1 MTLDATGE
9 SAAATGQDVTLEQ
22 YRAMTAEERALLPK
36 AKQKKLAKLLE
47 KAEQKAL
54 KAQARSVIAEA
65 NLGAASATQAATGA
79 RANKSSAST
88 TNDNDDTGSSS
99 KQLPPEYIDHTPK
112 GAYKTLLKK
121 PMSPAYYPRS
131 VEAAWYDWWE
141 AQGFFTAQTEQ
152 ALSETDPSRRFV
164 MVMPPPNV
172 TGTLHLGHTLMCAIQ
187 DCLTRWHRMRGHV
200 ALWVPGTDHAGIATQ
215 TVVERKLM
223 RERNLT
229 RHDLGRDDFVRYVW
243 AYKEEYG
250 GRICDQLRRLGVS
263 VDWSR
268 EQFTMNE
275 QLSKAVVEAFVRL
288 YERGLIYRG
297 TRLVNWCC
305 RLRTALSDIEVEYV
319 DIPGRELL
327 RVPGH
332 DGEVEVGVLTRF
344 AYPLKEPVPGGIHE
358 LVVATTRLETMLGD
372 VAVAVHPEDPRYRDL
387 VGAQLVHPFLPDR
400 ELRVIA
406 DAQLVDMSFGT
417 GCVKVTPA
425 HDPNDYEC
433 GLRHGLPF
441 IVIFDDEGH
450 LNEHAG
456 AFSGL
461 MRYEARVQV
470 ERALAERGYLR
481 GKESH
486 AMRLALCSRTHDI
499 IEPMLKPQWW
509 VKCDHMARE
518 AVRAAD
524 EGQLTILP
532 EFHRATWNRWLEN
545 IHDWCVSRQLWW
557 GHRIPAW
564 RYTNVDTG
572 AEEWIVARNV
582 EEARQR
588 APPAYRESLE
598 QDEDVLDTWF
608 SSGLF
613 PFSVFGWPDTS
624 PVNREMHAF
633 YPTTLLETGH
643 DILFFWVARMV
654 MLGLELTGK
663 LPFSTVYLHA
673 LVRDKYGRKMSKS
686 LGNVIDPLEVIEG
699 ATLEQLHAKLLSG
712 NLDPR
717 EVEKARKMQR
727 LEYGEQGIPECGTD
741 ALRFGLLAYTL
752 QGRDINLDVARVVA
766 YRHFCNKL
774 WNAVRFALGL
784 LHVADKDMAG
794 QPAHRQLPNASDD
807 SGAEALV
814 YKDAALALE
823 DRWILSRLAHC
834 AMQCHQALSSYEFA
848 EAVQALHH
856 FWLYELC
863 DVYLEAI
870 KPRVYGAEDAPAD
883 ATATSDA
890 SVARRVLLE
899 CLDQGLRLLHP
910 MMPFV
915 TEELYQRLPLPKR
928 APSIMT
934 ASYPEGG
941 SRDEAAEELVQQAM
955 LIVRGIR
962 SLRTLYQ
969 VKKTARPQVWIVGG
983 DAVCAPLVRTLAL
996 CGTVN
1001 VQADPPSEV
1010 KQCGVQLVTPQICI
1024 YLHLAGLVD
1033 VQVEKAKAQA
1043 KLAEAERSA
1052 QRFREQLQNYDERVP
1067 ESVRERTVQNL
1078 NRYEQEIAQL
1088 TEALE
1093 RFSQWS

>member
-1 MTLDATGE
+1 MSTNG
-9 SAAATGQDVTLEQ
+9 SASVPSNREVTLEEFQ
-22 YRAMTAEERALLPK
+22 RMSVEERAQLPK
-36 AKQKKLAKLLE
+36 ARQKKLAKLLE
-47 KAEQKAL
+47 KAEQKAI
-54 KAQARSVIAEA
+54 KARAQAAINEAGPAAKGGSEDGNDPKTAKSVSRTS
-65 NLGAASATQAATGA
+65 NDQNSSTS
-79 RANKSSAST
+79 KST
-88 TNDNDDTGSSS
+88 
-99 KQLPPEYIDHTPK
+99 PPEYVDETPK
-112 GAYKTLLKK
+112 GAYKTLMSK
-121 PMSPAYYPRS
+121 PMAPAYYPRS

-141 AQGFFTAQTEQ
+141 SQGFFRTSASSAYTV
-152 ALSETDPSRRFV
+152 TDPSKRFV

-187 DCLTRWHRMRGHV
+187 DCLTRWHRMKGHV
-200 ALWVPGTDHAGIATQ
+200 TLWVPGTDHAGIATQ

-223 RERNLT
+223 REQNLT
-229 RHDLGRDDFVRYVW
+229 RHDLGRQKFVEYVW
-243 AYKEEYG
+243 AYKQEYG
-250 GRICDQLRRLGVS
+250 GRICDQLRRLGAS

-275 QLSKAVVEAFVRL
+275 QLSRAVTEAFVRL

-319 DIPGRELL
+319 DIPGRELR

-332 DGEVEVGVLTRF
+332 DAEVEVGVLTHF
-344 AYPLKEPVPGGIHE
+344 AYPLASPAPDGTRE

-372 VAVAVHPEDPRYRDL
+372 VAVAVHPDDPRYCHLIGKRL
-387 VGAQLVHPFLPDR
+387 LHPFLSDR
-400 ELRVIA
+400 ELTIVG

-433 GLRHGLPF
+433 GVRHHLPF
-441 IVIFDDEGH
+441 IVIFDDEGR
-450 LNEHAG
+450 LNEQAG
-456 AFSGL
+456 EFAGL

-470 ERALAERGYLR
+470 EQALAKRGLLR

-486 AMRLALCSRTHDI
+486 AMRLALCSRTSDI

-509 VKCDHMARE
+509 VNCDRMARE
-518 AVRAAD
+518 AIQAVNDGR
-524 EGQLTILP
+524 LTILP

-545 IHDWCVSRQLWW
+545 IRDWCVSRQLWW

-564 RYTNVDTG
+564 RYVDVDSGT
-572 AEEWIVARNV
+572 EQWIVARN
-582 EEARQR
+582 EEQAKAR
-588 APPAYRESLE
+588 APEAYRDALQ

-613 PFSVFGWPDTS
+613 PFSVFGWPEDS
-624 PVNREMHAF
+624 AENDELHAF

-654 MLGLELTGK
+654 MLGQELTGS

-673 LVRDKYGRKMSKS
+673 IVRDKYGRKMSKS

-699 ATLEQLHAKLLSG
+699 ASLEQLHAKLSGG

-717 EVEKARKMQR
+717 EIEKAKKMQR
-727 LEYGEQGIPECGTD
+727 IEYGEQGIPECGTD

-784 LHVADKDMAG
+784 LDFGGAFTT
-794 QPAHRQLPNASDD
+794 QSPNSTAHTVSRPLDCPSN
-807 SGAEALV
+807 SGNDEGS
-814 YKDAALALE
+814 ALE
-823 DRWILSRLAHC
+823 DQWIRSRLADC
-834 AMQCHQALSSYEFA
+834 AARCNSALAQYEFA
-848 EAVQALHH
+848 DAVQALHH

-863 DVYLEAI
+863 DIYLEAI
-870 KPRVYGAEDAPAD
+870 KPRVYGA
-883 ATATSDA
+883 DA
-890 SVARRVLLE
+890 SPETIPASKSASEARRVLLE
-899 CLDQGLRLLHP
+899 CLDKGLRLLHP
-910 MMPFV
+910 LMPYV

-928 APSIMT
+928 APSIMV

-941 SRDEAAEELVQQAM
+941 LRNESAEALVQEAM
-955 LIVRGIR
+955 LVVHGIR
-962 SLRTLYQ
+962 SLRTIYQ
-969 VKKTARPQVWIVGG
+969 VKKASRPQVWVVGG
-983 DAVCAPLVRTLAL
+983 QHAYASLVRTLAL
-996 CGTVN
+996 CDAVYI
-1001 VQADPPSEV
+1001 QPEAPPTAS
-1010 KQCGVQLVTPQICI
+1010 QCGVQVVAPQISV

-1033 VQVEKAKAQA
+1033 VQVEKAKLQA
-1043 KLAEAERSA
+1043 KLAEAERTA
-1052 QRFREQLQNYDERVP
+1052 QRTREQLESYDERVP
-1067 ESVRERTVQNL
+1067 ATVRERSTQHL
-1078 NRYEQEIAQL
+1078 ERYEQEIAQL
-1088 TEALE
+1088 TETLE
-1093 RFSQWS
+1093 RFSQWQ